1 MYNFLDTSI
10 ITFYVS
16 FLGIVGMIYLKYF
29 ELKNNKKYFVS
40 SLLSR
45 FDNLVVTTYLHVKK
59 FLSSLNK
66 GNAIALIQWIAY
78 YILSW
83 ARDTYIWL
91 YKKARSHPPS
101 KMVVDMVRGRGEIKR
116 NGGIS
121 FYLRRIGQE
130 DEDGVK

>member
-1 MYNFLDTSI
+1 MYTFFDISI
-10 ITFYVS
+10 ITFYIS
-16 FLGIVGMIYLKYF
+16 FLGTVGMIYLKYF

-40 SLLSR
+40 SLLDR
-45 FDNLVVTTYLHVKK
+45 FDNAIVS
-59 FLSSLNK
+59 FSLNIK
-66 GNAIALIQWIAY
+66 KIITSINKANAIALIQWIAY
-78 YILSW
+78 HILSW

-91 YKKARSHPPS
+91 YKKAKSHPPS